1 MRFSLRKNRTLAEIL
16 ALILIVVVWWLLS
29 YNFPARVLPSP
40 QVVLD
45 FMIQNF
51 AEGEATFH
59 ISQTLSRIFMGF
71 FVALAIGVGLG
82 ILMGTKPFWG
92 KFFGT
97 WVMVGLS
104 FPDIMWPIIA
114 IIWFGLGEM
123 VALLAITM
131 VVFPS
136 VAVHIYEGTKDAD
149 KSLVDMARVFRIN
162 KLSIIRRVYIPMLM
176 PHIMS
181 SMRYALSISWK
192 IVIIA
197 ELFGLSN
204 GVGFMINFWYRK
216 FQVGQILAWVI
227 IFVVIMV
234 LLDKF
239 VLNAIEKR
247 AFKWRPEVRL

>member
-1 MRFSLRKNRTLAEIL
+1 MQFSIKKNRTFAEVL
-16 ALILIVVVWWLLS
+16 ALLLIIVAWWILSFNL
-29 YNFPARVLPSP
+29 PARVLPSP
-40 QVVLD
+40 NVVLD
-45 FMIQNF
+45 YIVQDF

-59 ISQTLSRIFMGF
+59 ISQTLIRIILGF
-71 FVALAIGVGLG
+71 FASLGIGVALG

-123 VALLAITM
+123 VALLSITM
-131 VVFPS
+131 IVFPL
-136 VAVHIYEGTKDAD
+136 VAVHIFEGTKAVD
-149 KSLVDMARVFRIN
+149 KSLIDMSRVFRIN
-162 KLSIIRRVYIPMLM
+162 RLSIIRRVYIPMLM

-181 SMRYALSISWK
+181 TMRYALAVSWK

-204 GVGFMINFWYRK
+204 GVGFMLNFWYRK

-227 IFVVIMV
+227 MFIVIMV
-234 LLDKF
+234 VLDKF
-239 VLNAIEKR
+239 VLNYIEKR
-247 AFKWRPEVRL
+247 AFKWRPVVRL

>member
-1 MRFSLRKNRTLAEIL
+1 MQFSLRKNRTIAEIL
-16 ALILIVVVWWLLS
+16 ALLLIIVVWWILS
-29 YNFPARVLPSP
+29 FNFPVRVLPSP

-45 FMIQNF
+45 FIVQDF
-51 AEGEATFH
+51 AEGEAVFH
-59 ISQTLSRIFMGF
+59 ISQTLIRILLGF
-71 FVALAIGVGLG
+71 FVSLGIGVALG

-114 IIWFGLGEM
+114 IIWFGLGEI

-136 VAVHIYEGTKDAD
+136 VAVHIYEGTKATD
-149 KSLVDMARVFRIN
+149 KSLVDMARVFRIRN
-162 KLSIIRRVYIPMLM
+162 LSIIRRVYIPMLM

-181 SMRYALSISWK
+181 SMRYAIAVSWK
-192 IVIIA
+192 IVILA

-204 GVGFMINFWYRK
+204 GVGFMLNFWYRK

-227 IFVVIMV
+227 MFIVIMV
-234 LLDKF
+234 ILDKF
-239 VLNAIEKR
+239 VLNTIEKR
-247 AFKWRPEVRL
+247 AFKWRPEVKL